1 MGRIRQGFWSLGL
14 SSLLNRFWHL
24 AHLFSADVANAP
36 GLCFDGSVWHE
47 WRHCLTKTAEQAY
60 QFINNYA
67 PEHCQILSKQ
77 PDQHLAKITTAS
89 EILLGEYAAGSLANY
104 MMGPN
109 CVLPTSGARTHSRL
123 VCEISCAQLLLEG
136 SQLKASQRWLQ
147 KLKFL
152 PAMKGLM
159 HMRMRCHRYVE
170 SSWKMRHK
178 FGFKVSSI

>member
-1 MGRIRQGFWSLGL
+1 MRQDYALTVL
-14 SSLLNRFWHL
+14 SGTNGGI
-24 AHLFSADVANAP
+24 V
-36 GLCFDGSVWHE
+36 
-47 WRHCLTKTAEQAY
+47 LTKTAEQAY

-77 PDQHLAKITTAS
+77 PEQHLAKITTAS

-109 CVLPTSGARTHSRL
+109 CVLPTSGQRAPIRRL
-123 VCEISCAQLLLEG
+123 VCGTSCAQRLSEG
-136 SQLKASQRWLQ
+136 FQLKVLRRWLQ

-170 SSWKMRHK
+170 SSWKIRHK
-178 FGFKVSSI
+178 FGLKVSSI